1 MALGERGTAVLA
13 ATVWPPCHPPGTWK
27 RGAPLPQTPYSR
39 LSRRQDLV
47 PSGRRKRQALALV
60 EPLELSITLSP
71 YAGVTSPL
79 FLRSL
84 SGGEATGYWLSR
96 QPRPGASSVRNP
108 LGPQN
113 KIKAE

>member
-13 ATVWPPCHPPGTWK
+13 AAVRPSCHP
-27 RGAPLPQTPYSR
+27 RGHGEGGAALPQTPHSC
-39 LSRRQDLV
+39 LSRPQELV
-47 PSGRRKRQALALV
+47 PSGRRRRQVPALV

-71 YAGVTSPL
+71 YASVTSPL

-84 SGGEATGYWLSR
+84 RGGEAEGYWLSR
-96 QPRPGASSVRNP
+96 QPRPGANSVRDP
-108 LGPQN
+108 LRPQT